1 MNQMNITQED
11 ILAWLL
17 DEGITI
23 LIIIAAS
30 LVAYRLLTIA
40 TSRLSK
46 HIQSLDNEDDSE
58 LDRRTKTIFRVVH
71 SSGAVIIVSTALI
84 TILNEVGL
92 PVGPLLASVGVVG
105 LALGLGAQ
113 TLVKDVISGLFILIE
128 NQYTIN
134 DSVELAGISGTVE
147 EMNLRVTKIR
157 DLNGTL
163 HMIPNGEIR
172 VVANKTRDWSRA
184 VVNVGITYDTD
195 VDKATAVLN
204 QIGQQAQQD
213 PEIGKLLLETP
224 VVTGVE
230 DLGDWAV
237 QLRLM
242 VKTQPGAHWQVMRWL
257 RREIRLE
264 FAKEGIDLAFPRQD
278 IMLLREDKAAE

>member
-1 MNQMNITQED
+1 MNITQED

-128 NQYTIN
+128 NQYTVN

-224 VVTGVE
+224 VMTGVE

>member
-1 MNQMNITQED
+1 MNITQED

-17 DEGITI
+17 DEGVTI

-46 HIQSLDNEDDSE
+46 HIQSLDDEDDSE
-58 LDRRTKTIFRVVH
+58 LDRRTKTIFRVIH

-84 TILNEVGL
+84 TILNEVGI

-113 TLVKDVISGLFILIE
+113 TLVRDVISGLFILIE
-128 NQYTIN
+128 NQYTVN
-134 DSVELAGISGTVE
+134 DVVELAGISGTVE

-157 DLNGTL
+157 DVNGTL

-184 VVNVGITYDTD
+184 VVNVGVTYDTD
-195 VDKATAVLN
+195 VDKATAVL
-204 QIGQQAQQD
+204 QHIGQKAQQD
-213 PEIGKLLLETP
+213 PETGRLLLETP
-224 VVTGVE
+224 VITGVE

-242 VKTQPGAHWQVMRWL
+242 VKTQPGTHWQVMRWL
-257 RREIRLE
+257 RREIHLA

>member
-1 MNQMNITQED
+1 MNITQED

-84 TILNEVGL
+84 TILNEVGI

-128 NQYTIN
+128 NQYTVN

-224 VVTGVE
+224 VMTGVE

>member
-1 MNQMNITQED
+1 MNITQED

-128 NQYTIN
+128 NQYTVN